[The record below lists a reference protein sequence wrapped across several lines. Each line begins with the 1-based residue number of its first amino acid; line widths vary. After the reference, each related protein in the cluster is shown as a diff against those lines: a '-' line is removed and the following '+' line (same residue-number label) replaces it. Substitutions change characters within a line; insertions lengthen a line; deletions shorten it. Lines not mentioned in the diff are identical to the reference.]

1 MSGVYEQIKDDLG
14 YLQMDRA
21 VEVFAILAE
30 QARVDDLSHVEF
42 LARLIAEQADAT
54 RNRRLTARLR
64 YARFPFRKTI
74 DEFDF
79 QFQPTVDR
87 KLVDDLATLRFME
100 TGRPILFLGQPG
112 CGKTHLAVAIA
123 TLAVEAGFRGYF
135 TNAEEMVA
143 NIAQANR
150 EGTLTSK
157 LKTYTAPSVL
167 VIDDVGL
174 LPMERGAASAFYQVV
189 NQRYEKQHSTIV
201 TTNRSLPDLGR
212 DLRRRRRR
220 LRDLGSA
227 HAQRSRVQHQGAVLA
242 ATRAPSPRHSSHRP
256 DQTATELTSPNG
268 KNTPPTT
275 ATFVDHRTRLSLI
288 AHNGRHHRSPRRRP
302 MALATVQRSTRVE
315 RLAPRELIRHDRA
328 VRARRPWPGPENQ
341 PAA

>member
-1 MSGVYEQIKDDLG
+1 MTGGIYEQIKDDLG

-21 VEVFAILAE
+21 GEVFAVLGE
-30 QARVDDLSHVEF
+30 QARTEGWSHVEF

-79 QFQPTVDR
+79 AFQPTVDR
-87 KLVDDLATLRFME
+87 KLVDDLASLRFMD

-112 CGKTHLAVAIA
+112 CGKTHLAVAVAI
-123 TLAVEAGFRGYF
+123 LAVEAGYRGYF

-150 EGTLTSK
+150 EGTLASK

-174 LPMERGAASAFYQVV
+174 LPMDRAAASAFYQVV
-189 NQRYEKQHSTIV
+189 NLRYEKQHSTIV
-201 TTNRSLPDLGR
+201 TTNRGLPDWGEIFGDTVVAAAILDRLMHNAVVFNIKGPSW
-212 DLRRRRRR
+212 R
-220 LRDLGSA
+220 LRE
-227 HAQRSRVQHQGAVLA
+227 HQAL
-242 ATRAPSPRHSSHRP
+242 
-256 DQTATELTSPNG
+256 
-268 KNTPPTT
+268 TT
-275 ATFVDHRTRLSLI
+275 ATTDPTKRR
-288 AHNGRHHRSPRRRP
+288 GR
-302 MALATVQRSTRVE
+302 
-315 RLAPRELIRHDRA
+315 
-328 VRARRPWPGPENQ
+328 
-341 PAA
+341 

>member
-30 QARVDDLSHVEF
+30 QARTDDLSHVEF

-87 KLVDDLATLRFME
+87 KLVDDLATLRFID

-143 NIAQANR
+143 NIAQAAR
-150 EGTLTSK
+150 EGTLPSK

-201 TTNRSLPDLGR
+201 TTNRSLPDWGEIFGDAVVASAILDRLIHNAVVFNIKGPSW
-212 DLRRRRRR
+212 R
-220 LRDLGSA
+220 LRE
-227 HAQRSRVQHQGAVLA
+227 HQ
-242 ATRAPSPRHSSHRP
+242 
-256 DQTATELTSPNG
+256 
-268 KNTPPTT
+268 
-275 ATFVDHRTRLSLI
+275 
-288 AHNGRHHRSPRRRP
+288 
-302 MALATVQRSTRVE
+302 ALATAATDPTKRRRS
-315 RLAPRELIRHDRA
+315 
-328 VRARRPWPGPENQ
+328 
-341 PAA
+341 

>member
-201 TTNRSLPDLGR
+201 TTNRSLPDWGEIFGDAVVASAILDRLMHNAVVFNIKGPSW
-212 DLRRRRRR
+212 R
-220 LRDLGSA
+220 LRE
-227 HAQRSRVQHQGAVLA
+227 HQ
-242 ATRAPSPRHSSHRP
+242 
-256 DQTATELTSPNG
+256 
-268 KNTPPTT
+268 
-275 ATFVDHRTRLSLI
+275 
-288 AHNGRHHRSPRRRP
+288 
-302 MALATVQRSTRVE
+302 ALATAATDPTKRRRS
-315 RLAPRELIRHDRA
+315 
-328 VRARRPWPGPENQ
+328 
-341 PAA
+341 

>member
-1 MSGVYEQIKDDLG
+1 MTGGIYEQIKDDLG

-21 VEVFAILAE
+21 GEVFAVLGE
-30 QARVDDLSHVEF
+30 QARTEGWSHVEF

-79 QFQPTVDR
+79 AFQPTVDR
-87 KLVDDLATLRFME
+87 KLVDDLASLRFMD

-112 CGKTHLAVAIA
+112 CGKTHLAVAVAI
-123 TLAVEAGFRGYF
+123 LAVEAGFRGYF

-150 EGTLTSK
+150 EGTLASK

-174 LPMERGAASAFYQVV
+174 LPMDRAAASAFYQVV
-189 NQRYEKQHSTIV
+189 NLRYEKQHSTIV
-201 TTNRSLPDLGR
+201 TTNRGLPDWGEIFGDTVVAAAILDRLMHNAVVFNIKGPSW
-212 DLRRRRRR
+212 R
-220 LRDLGSA
+220 LRE
-227 HAQRSRVQHQGAVLA
+227 HQAL
-242 ATRAPSPRHSSHRP
+242 
-256 DQTATELTSPNG
+256 
-268 KNTPPTT
+268 TT
-275 ATFVDHRTRLSLI
+275 ATTDPTTRR
-288 AHNGRHHRSPRRRP
+288 GR
-302 MALATVQRSTRVE
+302 
-315 RLAPRELIRHDRA
+315 
-328 VRARRPWPGPENQ
+328 
-341 PAA
+341 